1 MFIFFNLF
9 ICFNWSA
16 ITSHYGGPCHTS
28 TWISY
33 GHTGALPSWTPLP
46 PPSPPHPSG
55 LFQSTSFECP
65 ASCIELSLVIYF
77 TYGNI
82 HDSVLVSHI
91 IPPLPSRS
99 VPTSLFSMFVSPLL
113 PLIGSQYHF
122 SRFYIYVLICNTCF
136 SFSLTTLCIIGSRF
150 ILLIR
155 TDSNTFL
162 CIAK

>member
-91 IPPLPSRS
+91 IPPLPSPRVQYS
-99 VPTSLFSMFVSPLL
+99 VLYICVSFLL
-113 PLIGSQYHF
+113 PFIWDHRYHLSKFHIYALIYCIG
-122 SRFYIYVLICNTCF
+122 V
-136 SFSLTTLCIIGSRF
+136 SLSDLCHSV
-150 ILLIR
+150 
-155 TDSNTFL
+155 
-162 CIAK
+162 